1 MEYNEETLQAQRRFR
16 EVNDF
21 NAGLPED
28 RETVFDINDF
38 QMDSMKTFFEVS
50 KISTYIF
57 IVISYDM

>member
-1 MEYNEETLQAQRRFR
+1 MEYNDETLQAQRRFR
-16 EVNDF
+16 EVSDF

>member
-1 MEYNEETLQAQRRFR
+1 MEYNDETLQAQRRFR
-16 EVNDF
+16 EVSDF

-28 RETVFDINDF
+28 RETVFDVNDF